1 MSLSSDNVGYL
12 DISNAI
18 LRVGTLDVVGLQGVD
33 TVTNVLRANSVLV
46 YDDMGTDIATPPF
59 TLGAGVSRSTS
70 PTEIDLRYASGNNFM
85 YKGIKLPNFFV
96 GEFEVY
102 SPDTATGNVFL
113 QTYTESTT
121 SYGNDGYE
129 LILDWQYNTITLK
142 YDGTQITQGTSS
154 GLTTATWQR
163 ISVVYDRNVWTV
175 SVDGTVKLVFD
186 DSERA
191 AVYENPTTGQ
201 YLRFATNSG
210 TSRKLRAIKFMNGS
224 YWSQSKLGHLSYTNG
239 NVGIGTYAPTT
250 HRFEVYGST
259 KLLNVNATSLAISD
273 TTESTSTTTGALT
286 VAGGLGVAKHLWTQK
301 LSTKGML
308 SVYSPPG
315 LAADA
320 PYQFT
325 VSQWNG
331 NGSDRWWRIGRLRA
345 DGTSSWSFIQA
356 SVTIQRVNGHAMT
369 IDFNAWGVAN
379 VVDDFHISYV
389 NVSGRDPS
397 PYAARLIMYKDTVNH
412 NLDIYIYAESYS
424 RVMIKGSTSVSSA
437 AEAAGLGFN
446 PTPDWTTTAPTTSGT
461 YTVFHDTDSGGSSNS
476 LVQDGPKLGIN
487 IDRPDEALHVRGNIR
502 LGARLGSDDNAN
514 RYISTAGQLQIRA
527 NDTSDTDP
535 DYRYFNLVCGPTSNN
550 SNTTAIQLGSFSDR
564 TVRTYCENYVITK
577 QSTTNGGQL
586 MVYSNSGISSNV
598 CVQGDGNIERTY
610 TYNNVRYAGGMH
622 LSGGTVLPLYDG
634 SIDTQFRMNF
644 GNDTYRWNGIYAKS
658 ANFFSTTAISA
669 TETMGTIGRVVS
681 TATGVNNAKL
691 DFTQVYED
699 GSQGGWFGW
708 SQKISS
714 VIDIHTHGGIRF
726 NGYNNP
732 YGVSIETGY
741 SGGTSPDN
749 LKTVMHFDR
758 NGSVGIGT
766 ADPFNYG
773 YATYSDYTLG
783 GLHVYK
789 DVYTNGNGYWCPN
802 HTIQSN
808 HQFYGK
814 MYAYSPEYA
823 NGPYITSGMMIQ
835 NLSTSDIGSTGNYS
849 QRLVFKTHDYGTYG
863 GGFAEC
869 AMACSTS
876 GKVSMRKYSYIAPL
890 SKLHVQESAY
900 ANGPTMTVSGPQ
912 LGQQYNYSHMRI
924 GNPHSTTSY
933 DYCSLI
939 ENVDNYTNYYN
950 STLNF
955 YTHSDASD
963 VSQGGSIVLGLQ
975 IFKNRVG
982 IGGGSNASYT
992 CDIAGGFGTI
1002 QSGAFYIGNQSTVGV
1017 NYITYGNGDD
1027 ATFTTYNVKFQ
1038 IWNGLAFQDYGG
1050 IVNTV
1055 LNARTG
1061 NWYTN
1066 GTWTGSAQSS
1076 TSDDRVKDF
1085 EKPLHLGT
1093 DTLLKLNPQHYWKR
1107 NKLELTKVKYM
1118 EEFGLIAQD
1127 VYYDAP
1133 ELRHLVK
1140 LHYDADPSPEKPVRD
1155 ENIQIDP
1162 PYDDWGSQTAS
1173 LNYQGLIPVMINS
1186 IKEIVTEKDAV
1197 KTRVTD
1203 VAFSNVLDHRGLIV
1217 CARDDGFSPKSGKP
1231 LVELSSRVACKAW
1244 YGVITGSNVHTEDSE
1259 TLIARG
1265 GDAKVWVLMREGASV
1280 ESGDL
1285 LCTSNVHGYAWTQSD
1300 DLVRSSTVAKLA
1312 QGCDFTVPVARP
1324 KKTIRRELR
1333 DVTYYIKRRWYPS
1346 TKEEYDT
1353 MPDTKRNTYL
1363 EDYYAK
1369 TDYEYRPKTDIKKQ
1383 DDEEWSG
1390 VVYIKR
1396 LTYEISKETYDALS
1410 PEARE
1415 AYRPMEDS
1423 KFVRTEQQTA
1433 TQEAYDLMTEDERE
1447 DYEEYQAKPD
1457 VTEKTVEEWEAMEDA
1472 EEKAK
1477 YVLKIRRVYKRM
1489 EEWVSKDPLITNTT
1503 VETKQEMVDVLDAD
1517 GQHIYD
1523 DDPEATELPYEIRYL
1538 SAQGTITTR
1547 HNAVFHAALL
1557 RCTLMG

>member
-102 SPDTATGNVFL
+102 SADSATGNVFL

-142 YDGTQITQGTSS
+142 YDGTQIAQGTSS

-201 YLRFATNSG
+201 YMRFATNSG

-259 KLLNVNATSLAISD
+259 KLLNVNATTLAISD

-286 VAGGLGVAKHLWTQK
+286 VAGGLGVAKHLWTDK
-301 LSTKGML
+301 LSTKGIHT
-308 SVYSPPG
+308 VYSPS
-315 LAADA
+315 LAGDA

-325 VSQWNG
+325 VSEFND
-331 NGSDRWWRIGRLRA
+331 NGSDRWWRIGRLKA
-345 DGTSSWSFIQA
+345 DGTSYWTFIQA
-356 SVTIQRVNGHAMT
+356 SVTIQRVNGWSMT
-369 IDFNAWGVAN
+369 IDFYVWGAAN
-379 VVDDFHISYV
+379 NPDDYYISYV
-389 NVSGRDPS
+389 NIRGRDPS
-397 PYAARLIMYKDTVNH
+397 PNVARLIMYKDTVNH
-412 NLDIYIYAESYS
+412 NLDIYIYADSFS
-424 RVMIKGSTSVSSA
+424 RVMIKGSTSENSA

-461 YTVFHDTDSGGSSNS
+461 YTVFHDTDSGGSANS

-487 IDRPDEALHVRGNIR
+487 IDRPDEALHVGGNIR
-502 LGARLGSDDNAN
+502 LGARTGSDDNAN
-514 RYISTAGQLQIRA
+514 YYINTAGQLHIRA
-527 NDTSDTDP
+527 NDTSDTNGNFI
-535 DYRYFNLVCGPTSNN
+535 YCFLECGPTTQAA
-550 SNTTAIQLGSFSDR
+550 NTTYIQLGSFSDT
-564 TVRTYCENYVITK
+564 TVQTFCENSVVTK
-577 QSTTNGGQL
+577 QSTTSDGEL
-586 MVYSNSGISSNV
+586 MVYSRSGISSNT

-610 TYNNVRYAGGMH
+610 TVNNVRYAGGMH
-622 LSGGTVLPLYDG
+622 VSGGQILPLYDG
-634 SIDTQFRMNF
+634 SIDTAYRMNL
-644 GNDTYRWNGIYAKS
+644 GSATYRWKDVYAKY
-658 ANFFSTTAISA
+658 ADFFSTTAITA

-681 TATGVNNAKL
+681 SQGVTNNAKL
-691 DFTQVYED
+691 TFTQVYED
-699 GSQGGWFGW
+699 SSQAGWFGW

-714 VIDIHTHGGIRF
+714 VVDVTTHGGIRF

-732 YGVSIETGY
+732 YGVSIETGAT
-741 SGGTSPDN
+741 GATSPDN
-749 LKTVMHFDR
+749 LKVAMHLDR

-766 ADPFNYG
+766 QDPFNSS
-773 YATYSDYTLG
+773 YATSCDYTLG
-783 GLHVYK
+783 GLHTTK
-789 DVYTNGNGYWCPN
+789 DVFSQGNGYWFPD
-802 HTIQSN
+802 HTVQSN
-808 HQFYGK
+808 HQFVGK
-814 MYAYSPEYA
+814 IYAFSNEYA
-823 NGPYITSGMMIQ
+823 NGPFITSGMMIQ

-849 QRLVFKTHDYGTYG
+849 QRLLFKTHDYGVYG
-863 GGFAEC
+863 GAFSEC
-869 AMACSTS
+869 AMACSTN
-876 GKVSMRKYSYIAPL
+876 GKVSMRKYNYATPL
-890 SKLHVQESAY
+890 SKLHVEDNGY
-900 ANGPTMTVSGPQ
+900 AFTVSGTRDSNDTYSYFR
-912 LGQQYNYSHMRI
+912 LGHPWSV
-924 GNPHSTTSY
+924 SY
-933 DYCSLI
+933 VDYCSLF
-939 ENVDNYTNYYN
+939 ESYNNWAVDYK
-950 STLNF
+950 SSLKI
-955 YTHSDASD
+955 YTHTNTSEA
-963 VSQGGSIVLGLQ
+963 SQGGYNITGIHLRDGFIGLGGD
-975 IFKNRVG
+975 INTNYTCT
-982 IGGGSNASYT
+982 IGSGNGSVYAYSYSVRGTYGGNSWHEGTGDNASY
-992 CDIAGGFGTI
+992 
-1002 QSGAFYIGNQSTVGV
+1002 SL
-1017 NYITYGNGDD
+1017 
-1027 ATFTTYNVKFQ
+1027 YNSVFLV
-1038 IWNGLAFQDYGG
+1038 WWGLAWKDYGG
-1050 IVNTV
+1050 TV
-1055 LNARTG
+1055 RMVHNARAGDLSMTG
-1061 NWYTN
+1061 TCTAYTF
-1066 GTWTGSAQSS
+1066 TA
-1076 TSDDRVKDF
+1076 TSDDRAKDF

-1093 DTLLKLNPQHYWKR
+1093 ETLLKLNPQHYWKR
-1107 NKLELTKVKYM
+1107 DKLELTTKVKYR

-1162 PYDDWGSQTAS
+1162 PYDDWGSQIAS
-1173 LNYQGLIPVMINS
+1173 LDYEGMIPVMINS
-1186 IKEIVTEKDAV
+1186 IKEIVAEKDAV

-1244 YGVITGSNVHTEDSE
+1244 YGVITGSNVYTEDSE

-1353 MPDTKRNTYL
+1353 MPETKRKTYL

-1369 TDYEYRPKTDIKKQ
+1369 TEYEYRPKTDIKKD
-1383 DDEEWSG
+1383 DDEEWSD
-1390 VVYIKR
+1390 VFYIKR
-1396 LTYEISKETYDALS
+1396 LSYEISKETYDALS

-1415 AYRPMEDS
+1415 AYRPVDDS
-1423 KFVRTEQQTA
+1423 KYVRTEQQTA
-1433 TQEAYDLMTEDERE
+1433 TQEAYDMMSEDERE
-1447 DYEEYQAKPD
+1447 DYREHQAKPE
-1457 VTEKTVEEWEAMEDA
+1457 VTEKTVEEWEAMEDS
-1472 EEKAK
+1472 EEKTK

-1503 VETKQEMVDVLDAD
+1503 VETKEEMVDVLDAD

-1538 SAQGTITTR
+1538 SAQGMITTR
-1547 HNAVFHAALL
+1547 HNAVFYAALL